1 MNKVAIVLFA
11 LLLVLQPSCMAES
24 EGTFVPSYQSFMDSF
39 NAELAEIDAS
49 YCDAISRFHKED
61 AWNEVASS
69 SEDRFVLIDEDAGI
83 SISSNEYWWQLVLF
97 TMRIPIGSSEEAA
110 ESFISIATAAIRSIY
125 TGVSEQKLESILR
138 ICGVDNAL
146 ERSDPSSSESAAFF
160 DMHTVSSVA
169 KDGYIYLYIE
179 PIRDDGNEY
188 TKITPFG
195 WETK

>member
-49 YCDAISRFHKED
+49 YCEAISRFHKED
-61 AWNEVASS
+61 VWDEVASS
-69 SEDRFVLIDEDAGI
+69 LEHRFILIDEDDGI